1 MVSSVRRTD
10 IINNTV
16 ALLPF
21 GDPALLCN
29 SGQDLAFELIEHT
42 FIAGEIGTDAGKTLD
57 TTSTPTMGFL
67 LAQFQGARIIQIV
80 TAFLKKDVASAHTT
94 VFRSFAWASSTGPSY
109 YNIGLRAVNPEP
121 VNAGTPG
128 YSPNYASIFLLD
140 TGTAASSQIAVGD
153 RLVVLVALG
162 NS

>member
-10 IINNTV
+10 IINSTV

-42 FIAGEIGTDAGKTLD
+42 FIASEIGTAAGQTLD
-57 TTSTPTMGFL
+57 TTSNPTMGFL

-94 VFRSFAWASSTGPSY
+94 IFRSFAWGAVGPNF

-121 VNAGTPG
+121 VNAAQPG

-140 TGTAASSQIAVGD
+140 TGTAAGTQIAVGD

>member
-10 IINNTV
+10 IVNSGV

-29 SGQDLAFELIEHT
+29 SGQDLAFELIEHV
-42 FIAGEIGTDAGKTLD
+42 FIAGEIGTGAGKTLD
-57 TTSTPTMGFL
+57 TTSVPTMGFL
-67 LAQFQGARIIQIV
+67 LAQFQGAEVKQIV
-80 TAFLKKDVASAHTT
+80 HAVLKKDVTSAHTT
-94 VFRSFAWASSTGPSY
+94 VFRSFAWATPTPHI
-109 YNIGLRAVNPEP
+109 YNIAFRAVNPNP
-121 VNAGTPG
+121 VNAAQPG

-140 TGTAASSQIAVGD
+140 SGDNAATQISVGD
-153 RLVVLVALG
+153 RLIVLVALG